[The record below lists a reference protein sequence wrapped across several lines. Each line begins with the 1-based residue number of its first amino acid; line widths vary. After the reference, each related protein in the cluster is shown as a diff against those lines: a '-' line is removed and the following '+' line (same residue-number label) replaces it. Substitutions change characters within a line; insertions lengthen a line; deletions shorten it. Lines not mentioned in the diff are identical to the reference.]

1 MVDFQQRDTHRDKD
15 ESGQSERDEPEE
27 TEPAAEPEEAEETE
41 HDHHAHDLESVGA
54 AVLTVSSSR
63 TLDADPSGDAIR
75 DAFESNSHR
84 VVTRELVGDDFD
96 RIQAIADQLIER
108 RDVDV
113 LVSTGGTGVTQDDV
127 TVDAIGPLFNKHLP
141 GFGEFFRRESAADIG
156 SKVIASRA
164 TAGIAGGVPIFVL
177 PGSEDAVT
185 LAMESIIL
193 PEIGHLAGLARRE
206 D

>member
-1 MVDFQQRDTHRDKD
+1 MVDFQQRDTHRDED
-15 ESGQSERDEPEE
+15 ESENDDRDEQEE
-27 TEPAAEPEEAEETE
+27 TEPTAEETK
-41 HDHHAHDLESVGA
+41 HDHHAQDLESVGA

-75 DAFESNSHR
+75 DAFESKGHR

-96 RIQAIADQLIER
+96 RIQAIADQLVER

-113 LVSTGGTGVTQDDV
+113 LVSTGGTGVTPDDV
-127 TVDAIGPLFNKHLP
+127 TVDAIGPLFDKHLP

-164 TAGIAGGVPIFVL
+164 TGGIAHGVPIFVL

-193 PEIGHLAGLARRE
+193 PEIGHLAGLARHE